1 MKAPLKHV
9 ALILGTVLSI
19 GLVLQPA
26 IGQDHPKT
34 ATTKSTKSRGDAK
47 AADPNIKH
55 DRAANDPNAKI
66 EAPAAK
72 GGPKSRQSACRIHI
86 DNRTGL
92 YIDIFTDGNYRGQIS
107 PWDDSYAYVGCGGTT
122 FYGRA
127 TFSDGSV
134 RTWGPAVY
142 YVDGAFTWSLTD

>member
-1 MKAPLKHV
+1 MKTRLTHS
-9 ALILGTVLSI
+9 ALIVVLALSVGI
-19 GLVLQPA
+19 ASRPA
-26 IGQDHPKT
+26 AGQDHPKS
-34 ATTKSTKSRGDAK
+34 ATTKATTSRGDANTP
-47 AADPNIKH
+47 DPNIKH

-72 GGPKSRQSACRIHI
+72 GGAKTRQAACRIHI

-92 YIDIFTDGNYRGQIS
+92 YIDIFTDGNFRGTIS
-107 PWDDSYAYVGCGGTT
+107 PYDDTYGYVECGNTT

-127 TFSDGSV
+127 TFTNGSV

-142 YVDGAFTWSLTD
+142 FVDGSFTWSLTD